1 MRSAGNVYAYVSN
14 CWGPSGHA
22 HSHELTGVRNAFRD
36 NKCIANSDTGG
47 FASDCVKPAN
57 LTVSGNII
65 YNREG
70 RLANIRLCDATNVVK
85 RVPSDE
91 DVIAMGLKVIE

>member
-1 MRSAGNVYAYVSN
+1 M
-14 CWGPSGHA
+14 
-22 HSHELTGVRNAFRD
+22 
-36 NKCIANSDTGG
+36 
-47 FASDCVKPAN
+47 
-57 LTVSGNII
+57 SGNII

-70 RLANIRLCDATNVVK
+70 RLANITLCDATNVVK